1 MEFDSLY
8 FLSTKNNMSLK
19 NFKIKKGVFAAVTL
33 LNFDNCI
40 QHLEE
45 TDRMKIIT
53 SDGVDNFINT
63 YPNIYYD
70 DNEHKTPIRD
80 VLYRKINN
88 NYYVKNDDYFEKYTN
103 FYFKLYSTIFSF
115 FGLKNIS
122 MKINNNST
130 IQSDLNVSINAIVAK
145 ASVENSTAK
154 YTKNTGTIEMTFQ
167 KNDTNLSTKFNNSN
181 CKLEYLHSNMPE
193 NLQNNIYH
201 PSIELDMIQ
210 KRTIKN
216 LSLFDE
222 KQKIENTDINKV
234 EINLQQT
241 FNLNSKLG
249 LFANS
254 SNKKI
259 ISQEVCFNIS
269 FYDVEIPP
277 IIPLSI
283 PAATPTPTPTPIHTP
298 QNNYTMDFYISKGGV
313 LRSPWPTKCKEIKVV
328 HSISSLNEAKN
339 EAKKEIAKNPIQH
352 IIEIVEYY
360 NVFTWT
366 YSVKTFKIQDN
377 NTADIHVGNGR
388 RYIAFD
394 NTKFKHHDHIISRLR
409 NTGYY

>member
-1 MEFDSLY
+1 MEYDSLY
-8 FLSTKNNMSLK
+8 FLSTKNNMSLN
-19 NFKIKKGVFAAVTL
+19 NFKIKNGVFAADTL

-53 SDGVDNFINT
+53 SNDVDTFINT
-63 YPNIYYD
+63 HSNIYYD
-70 DNEHKTPIRD
+70 DNEHKIPIRD

-130 IQSDLNVSINAIVAK
+130 IEYDLNVSIDAIVAK

-154 YTKNTGTIEMTFQ
+154 YTKNTGTIEMKFQ
-167 KNDTNLSTKFNNSN
+167 KNDTNLSTKFNNSK
-181 CKLEYLHSNMPE
+181 CKLDYLHSNMPE

-222 KQKIENTDINKV
+222 SQKIENTDINKV

-259 ISQEVCFNIS
+259 ISQEVCFKIS

-283 PAATPTPTPTPIHTP
+283 PAPAPVPAPAP
-298 QNNYTMDFYISKGGV
+298 QNNYVMDFYISKGGV
-313 LRSPWPTKCKEIKVV
+313 LHSPWPTKCNEIKVV
-328 HSISSLNEAKN
+328 HNIAGLNEAKN

-352 IIEIVEYY
+352 IIEIVEYC
-360 NVFTWT
+360 NVFAWT

-388 RYIAFD
+388 RYVAFD
-394 NTKFKHHDHIISRLR
+394 NTKFKHHGHITSRLR
-409 NTGYY
+409 NEGYY